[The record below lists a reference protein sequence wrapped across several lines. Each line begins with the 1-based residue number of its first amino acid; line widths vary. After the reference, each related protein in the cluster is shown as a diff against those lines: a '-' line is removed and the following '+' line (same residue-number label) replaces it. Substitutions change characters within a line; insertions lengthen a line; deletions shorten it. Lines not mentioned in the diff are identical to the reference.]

1 MPSLLSK
8 LSSKPSS
15 MPVESTVKPAVI
27 TKPSM
32 PVSINVKSPE
42 QPSETMPM
50 EQLKTMEPVARSKI
64 TMSMDSAV
72 IKSDIS
78 TPSTLLKQSIEL
90 QTSTE
95 SAAMRKSE
103 IKSEDKS
110 TAMPVSVK
118 MAATKSKISAPW
130 KQSMDDGASDIIEGG
145 RE

>member
-1 MPSLLSK
+1 MPSK

-32 PVSINVKSPE
+32 PLSINVSTDPA
-42 QPSETMPM
+42 M
-50 EQLKTMEPVARSKI
+50 
-64 TMSMDSAV
+64 
-72 IKSDIS
+72 IKSKIS

-90 QTSTE
+90 QISTE
-95 SAAMRKSE
+95 STAKRKSE